1 MTRREAGSG
10 NKMKERLQKLLSAAG
25 VCSRRAAEGYIT
37 ARRVAVNGETAL
49 LGQQADPET
58 DDIRVDGVPLGREP
72 EAVYLMLNKPR
83 GYVTT
88 VSDEQGRKTVMDLLT
103 GVSARVYPVG
113 RLDRDSE
120 GLLLLTNDGALTH
133 RLLHPSHEVSKEY
146 RVTVSGPVEH
156 AAERLSRVRDVVG
169 LPIRPAEVRELSRKG
184 NRAELSV
191 IIHEGR
197 NRQIRRMCAQCE
209 LEVLRLQRVRE
220 HCLELGALPLGQWR
234 YLTAEEIAGLEEEGP
249 LSEESVWFC
258 SLLEIAALRL
268 FFMKNAGE
276 KGKKSVSIRR
286 KVW

>member
-1 MTRREAGSG
+1 MTRRKTGSG
-10 NKMKERLQKLLSAAG
+10 IRMKERLQKLLSAAG
-25 VCSRRAAEGYIT
+25 VCSRRAAEGYII
-37 ARRVAVNGETAL
+37 AGRVTVNGETAL

-156 AAERLSRVRDVVG
+156 AAERLS
-169 LPIRPAEVRELSRKG
+169 LFI
-184 NRAELSV
+184 N
-191 IIHEGR
+191 
-197 NRQIRRMCAQCE
+197 
-209 LEVLRLQRVRE
+209 
-220 HCLELGALPLGQWR
+220 
-234 YLTAEEIAGLEEEGP
+234 
-249 LSEESVWFC
+249 LSEC
-258 SLLEIAALRL
+258 
-268 FFMKNAGE
+268 
-276 KGKKSVSIRR
+276 R
-286 KVW
+286 K

>member
-10 NKMKERLQKLLSAAG
+10 IRMKERLQKLLSAAG

-37 ARRVAVNGETAL
+37 AGRVTVNGATAL

-58 DDIRVDGVPLGREP
+58 DDIRVDSVPLGREP

-103 GVSARVYPVG
+103 GVPVRVYPVG

-146 RVTVSGPVEH
+146 RVTVSGSVEG
-156 AAERLSRVRDVVG
+156 AAERLRRVRDVAG

-191 IIHEGR
+191 TIHEGR
-197 NRQIRRMCAQCE
+197 NRQIRRMCAQCD

-220 HCLELGALPLGQWR
+220 HCLKLGALPLGQWR
-234 YLTAEEIAGLEEEGP
+234 YLTAEEIAGLKEE
-249 LSEESVWFC
+249 
-258 SLLEIAALRL
+258 
-268 FFMKNAGE
+268 
-276 KGKKSVSIRR
+276 
-286 KVW
+286 

>member
-1 MTRREAGSG
+1 MTRRKTGSG
-10 NKMKERLQKLLSAAG
+10 IRMKERLQKLLSAAG

-37 ARRVAVNGETAL
+37 AGRVTVNGETAL

-58 DDIRVDGVPLGREP
+58 DDIRA
-72 EAVYLMLNKPR
+72 EAVYVMLNKPR

-103 GVSARVYPVG
+103 GVSTRVYPVG

-220 HCLELGALPLGQWR
+220 HCLELGTLPLGQWR
-234 YLTAEEIAGLEEEGP
+234 YLTAEEIAGL
-249 LSEESVWFC
+249 
-258 SLLEIAALRL
+258 
-268 FFMKNAGE
+268 
-276 KGKKSVSIRR
+276 KKE
-286 KVW
+286 

>member
-1 MTRREAGSG
+1 MTRRKTGSG
-10 NKMKERLQKLLSAAG
+10 IRMKERLQKLLSAAG

-37 ARRVAVNGETAL
+37 AGRVTVNGETAL

-103 GVSARVYPVG
+103 GVSTRVYPVG

-220 HCLELGALPLGQWR
+220 HCLELGTLPLGQWR
-234 YLTAEEIAGLEEEGP
+234 YLTAEEIAGLKEE
-249 LSEESVWFC
+249 LTAF
-258 SLLEIAALRL
+258 
-268 FFMKNAGE
+268 
-276 KGKKSVSIRR
+276 RR
-286 KVW
+286 KRQVLQPP

>member
-1 MTRREAGSG
+1 M
-10 NKMKERLQKLLSAAG
+10 
-25 VCSRRAAEGYIT
+25 
-37 ARRVAVNGETAL
+37 
-49 LGQQADPET
+49 GQQADPET

-191 IIHEGR
+191 TIHEGR

-220 HCLELGALPLGQWR
+220 DCRELGTLLLGQWR
-234 YLTAEEIAGLEEEGP
+234 YLTAEEIAGLEEE
-249 LSEESVWFC
+249 
-258 SLLEIAALRL
+258 
-268 FFMKNAGE
+268 
-276 KGKKSVSIRR
+276 
-286 KVW
+286 

>member
-1 MTRREAGSG
+1 MTRRKTGSG
-10 NKMKERLQKLLSAAG
+10 IRMKERLQKLLSAAG

-37 ARRVAVNGETAL
+37 AGRVTVNGENAL
-49 LGQQADPET
+49 LGQKADPET

-103 GVSARVYPVG
+103 GVSTRVYPVG

-169 LPIRPAEVRELSRKG
+169 LPIRPAEVRELNRKG

-220 HCLELGALPLGQWR
+220 HCLELGTLPLGQWR
-234 YLTAEEIAGLEEEGP
+234 YLTAEEIAGLKEE
-249 LSEESVWFC
+249 
-258 SLLEIAALRL
+258 
-268 FFMKNAGE
+268 
-276 KGKKSVSIRR
+276 
-286 KVW
+286 

>member
-1 MTRREAGSG
+1 
-10 NKMKERLQKLLSAAG
+10 MKERLQKILSAAG
-25 VCSRRAAEGYIT
+25 VCSRRAAEGYLTAGRIT
-37 ARRVAVNGETAL
+37 VNGEMAQ

-58 DDIRVDGVPLGREP
+58 DDIRVDGVPLGQKP

-103 GVSARVYPVG
+103 GIHTRIYPVG

-120 GLLLLTNDGALTH
+120 GLLLLTNDGALTQ

-156 AAERLSRVRDVVG
+156 AAENLRRIRDVAG
-169 LPIRPAEVRELSRKG
+169 MAIRPAEVQMLRREG
-184 NRAELSV
+184 NRAELRIV
-191 IIHEGR
+191 IHEGR
-197 NRQIRRMCAQCE
+197 NRQIRRMCARCG

-234 YLTAEEIAGLEEEGP
+234 YLTAA
-249 LSEESVWFC
+249 
-258 SLLEIAALRL
+258 EIAAL
-268 FFMKNAGE
+268 KTE
-276 KGKKSVSIRR
+276 
-286 KVW
+286 

>member
-1 MTRREAGSG
+1 MTRRKTGSG
-10 NKMKERLQKLLSAAG
+10 IKMKERLQKLLSAAG

-37 ARRVAVNGETAL
+37 AGRVTVNGENAL

-103 GVSARVYPVG
+103 GVSTRVYPVG

-133 RLLHPSHEVSKEY
+133 RLHPSHEVSKEY

-156 AAERLSRVRDVVG
+156 AAERLSRIRDVVG

-191 IIHEGR
+191 TIHEGR
-197 NRQIRRMCAQCE
+197 NRQIRRMCAQCG

-220 HCLELGALPLGQWR
+220 HCLELGTLPLGQWR
-234 YLTAEEIAGLEEEGP
+234 YLTAEEIAGLEEE
-249 LSEESVWFC
+249 
-258 SLLEIAALRL
+258 
-268 FFMKNAGE
+268 
-276 KGKKSVSIRR
+276 
-286 KVW
+286 

>member
-1 MTRREAGSG
+1 MTRRKTGSG
-10 NKMKERLQKLLSAAG
+10 IRMKEERLQKLLSAAG

-37 ARRVAVNGETAL
+37 AGRVTVNGETAL

-103 GVSARVYPVG
+103 GVSTRVYPVG

-133 RLLHPSHEVSKEY
+133 RLMHPSHEVSKEY

-220 HCLELGALPLGQWR
+220 HCLELGTLPLGQWR
-234 YLTAEEIAGLEEEGP
+234 YLTAEEIAGLEEE
-249 LSEESVWFC
+249 
-258 SLLEIAALRL
+258 
-268 FFMKNAGE
+268 
-276 KGKKSVSIRR
+276 
-286 KVW
+286 

>member
-1 MTRREAGSG
+1 
-10 NKMKERLQKLLSAAG
+10 MKERLQKILSAAG
-25 VCSRRAAEGYIT
+25 VCSRRAAEGYLTAGRIT
-37 ARRVAVNGETAL
+37 VNGETVQ

-103 GVSARVYPVG
+103 GVHTRIYPVG

-120 GLLLLTNDGALTH
+120 GLLLLTNDGALTQ

-156 AAERLSRVRDVVG
+156 AAENLRRIRDVAG
-169 LPIRPAEVRELSRKG
+169 MAIRPAEVQMLRREG
-184 NRAELSV
+184 NRAELRIV
-191 IIHEGR
+191 IHEGR
-197 NRQIRRMCAQCE
+197 NRQIRRMCARCG

-220 HCLELGALPLGQWR
+220 HCLELGTLPLGQWR
-234 YLTAEEIAGLEEEGP
+234 YLTAA
-249 LSEESVWFC
+249 
-258 SLLEIAALRL
+258 EIAAL
-268 FFMKNAGE
+268 KTE
-276 KGKKSVSIRR
+276 
-286 KVW
+286 

>member
-1 MTRREAGSG
+1 M
-10 NKMKERLQKLLSAAG
+10 
-25 VCSRRAAEGYIT
+25 
-37 ARRVAVNGETAL
+37 
-49 LGQQADPET
+49 GQQADPET
-58 DDIRVDGVPLGREP
+58 DDIRVDGVPLEREP

-156 AAERLSRVRDVVG
+156 AAEQLSRVRDVVG

-220 HCLELGALPLGQWR
+220 HCLELGTLPLGQWR
-234 YLTAEEIAGLEEEGP
+234 YLTAEEIAGL
-249 LSEESVWFC
+249 
-258 SLLEIAALRL
+258 
-268 FFMKNAGE
+268 
-276 KGKKSVSIRR
+276 KKE
-286 KVW
+286 